1 MTQSETDENTLKV
14 NKAERIL
21 WMYDQLI
28 RGKIVH
34 KAQARQKF
42 GVDDKSIQRDIEDI
56 RCHLNE
62 RANEFGIKNEL
73 IYDRKQNGYRL
84 EQEELMR
91 FSNEEVLAIA
101 KILLDSRAFTRD
113 EMMGMLDKLIECCV
127 PPENQKLVS
136 DLIAN
141 ERYHYIEPQHHRV
154 FIDKMWQIG
163 QAIHENRYIEIG
175 YERMKDKKV
184 VKRKVQPQAILFSEF
199 YFYLAAYIENIDRE
213 KEFDVA
219 NDMFPTIYRMDRIR
233 SLDVLDEH
241 FNIPYSERFEEG
253 EYRKRIQFMYGG
265 KLQRTKFWYRGLSVE
280 AVLDRLPTAKILREE
295 EGRFLISAETFG
307 KGIEMWLRSQGDN
320 VEPVK

>member
-1 MTQSETDENTLKV
+1 MERKEPKDKSS
-14 NKAERIL
+14 KADRVL
-21 WMYDQLI
+21 WMYDLLM
-28 RGKIVH
+28 RGKVIN
-34 KAQARQKF
+34 KADAGQKF
-42 GVDDKSIQRDIEDI
+42 GVDEKSIQRDLDDI
-56 RCHLNE
+56 RCYLNE
-62 RANEFGIKNEL
+62 RVSDFGIQNEL
-73 IYDRKQNGYRL
+73 IYDRRQNGYRL
-84 EQEELMR
+84 EQEESMR
-91 FSNEEVLAIA
+91 FSNEEVLAIT
-101 KILLDSRAFTRD
+101 KILLDSRAFTKD
-113 EMMGMLDKLIECCV
+113 EMMQMLDKLIECCV
-127 PPENQKLVS
+127 PPQNQKLVS

-199 YFYLAAYIENIDRE
+199 YFYLAAYIEDIDRE
-213 KEFDVA
+213 KEFNVA

-233 SLDVLDEH
+233 SLTVLEEH
-241 FNIPYSERFEEG
+241 FSIPYSERFEEG

-320 VEPVK
+320 VELVK

>member
-1 MTQSETDENTLKV
+1 MERKEPKDKSS
-14 NKAERIL
+14 KADRVL
-21 WMYDQLI
+21 WMYDLLM
-28 RGKIVH
+28 RGKVIN
-34 KAQARQKF
+34 KADAGQKF
-42 GVDDKSIQRDIEDI
+42 GVDEKSIQRDLDDI
-56 RCHLNE
+56 RCYLNE
-62 RANEFGIKNEL
+62 RVSDFGIQNEL
-73 IYDRKQNGYRL
+73 IYDRRQNGYRL
-84 EQEELMR
+84 EQEESMR
-91 FSNEEVLAIA
+91 FSNEEVLAIT
-101 KILLDSRAFTRD
+101 KILLDSRAFTKD
-113 EMMGMLDKLIECCV
+113 EMMQMLDKLIECCV
-127 PPENQKLVS
+127 PTQNQKLVS

-199 YFYLAAYIENIDRE
+199 YFYLAAYIEDIDRE

-233 SLDVLDEH
+233 SLTVLEEH
-241 FNIPYSERFEEG
+241 FSIPYSERFEEG

-320 VEPVK
+320 VELVK

>member
-28 RGKIVH
+28 RGKTVH
-34 KAQARQKF
+34 KAEARCKF

-62 RANEFGIKNEL
+62 RANEFGMKNEL
-73 IYDRKQNGYRL
+73 VYDRRQNGYRL
-84 EQEELMR
+84 EQEETMR

-101 KILLDSRAFTRD
+101 KILLDSRAFTKD

-127 PPENQKLVS
+127 PPQNQKLVS

-199 YFYLAAYIENIDRE
+199 YFYLAAYIEDIDRE

-233 SLDVLDEH
+233 SLTVLEEH
-241 FNIPYSERFEEG
+241 FSIPYSERFEEG

-320 VEPVK
+320 VELVK

>member
-1 MTQSETDENTLKV
+1 MMQNGMDEDTLKV

-84 EQEELMR
+84 EQEEMMR

-199 YFYLAAYIENIDRE
+199 YFYLAAYIEDIDRE

-233 SLDVLDEH
+233 SLTVLEEH
-241 FNIPYSERFEEG
+241 FSIPYSERFEEG

-320 VEPVK
+320 VELVK

>member
-1 MTQSETDENTLKV
+1 MEEKESKDKSSKADRVLRMYDLLMRGKV
-14 NKAERIL
+14 INKA
-21 WMYDQLI
+21 YA
-28 RGKIVH
+28 G
-34 KAQARQKF
+34 QKF
-42 GVDDKSIQRDIEDI
+42 GVDEKSIQRDLDDI
-56 RCHLNE
+56 RCYLNE
-62 RANEFGIKNEL
+62 RVNDFGIQNEL
-73 IYDRKQNGYRL
+73 IYDRRQNGYRL
-84 EQEELMR
+84 EQEESMR
-91 FSNEEVLAIA
+91 FSNEEVLAIT
-101 KILLDSRAFTRD
+101 KILLDSRAFTKD
-113 EMMGMLDKLIECCV
+113 EMMQMLDKLIECCV
-127 PPENQKLVS
+127 PPKNQKFVS

-175 YERMKDKKV
+175 YERIKDKKV

-199 YFYLAAYIENIDRE
+199 YFYLAAYIEDIDRE

-233 SLDVLDEH
+233 SLTVLDER
-241 FNIPYSERFEEG
+241 FSIPYSERFEEG

-265 KLQRTKFWYRGLSVE
+265 KLQRTKFWYTGLSVE

-295 EGRFLISAETFG
+295 DGRYLISAETFG

-320 VEPVK
+320 VELVK